1 MYKDELAD
9 DIQMILDEFF
19 KQEFGNKLTV
29 FNMKGL
35 MVDISNAMAKHEV
48 KE

>member
-1 MYKDELAD
+1 MYKDELAE
-9 DIQMILDEFF
+9 DIQAILDQFF

-35 MVDISNAMAKHEV
+35 MVDISNAMAKNEV
-48 KE
+48 EE

>member
-1 MYKDELAD
+1 MYKDELAE
-9 DIQMILDEFF
+9 DIQKIMDEFF

-35 MVDISNAMAKHEV
+35 MVSISNAMAKNEV
-48 KE
+48 KD

>member
-1 MYKDELAD
+1 MYKDELAE
-9 DIQMILDEFF
+9 DIQKILDDFF
-19 KQEFGNKLTV
+19 KQEFGNRLTV

-35 MVDISNAMAKHEV
+35 MVDISNAMAKNEV

>member
-1 MYKDELAD
+1 MYKDKLAE
-9 DIQMILDEFF
+9 DIQRILDDFF

-35 MVDISNAMAKHEV
+35 MVDISNAMAQNEV

>member
-1 MYKDELAD
+1 MYKDELAE
-9 DIQMILDEFF
+9 DIQKILDDFF
-19 KQEFGNKLTV
+19 RQEFGNKLTV

-35 MVDISNAMAKHEV
+35 VLDINNAMAKHEV

>member
-1 MYKDELAD
+1 MYKDELAT
-9 DIQMILDEFF
+9 DIQKILEEFF

-35 MVDISNAMAKHEV
+35 MVDINKALVENGV
-48 KE
+48 EE

>member
-1 MYKDELAD
+1 MYKKELAE
-9 DIQMILDEFF
+9 DIQRILDEFF

-35 MVDISNAMAKHEV
+35 MVDISNAMAKNEV
-48 KE
+48 EE

>member
-1 MYKDELAD
+1 MYKDELAED
-9 DIQMILDEFF
+9 VQKILDDFF

-35 MVDISNAMAKHEV
+35 ILQISNAMAKNEV
-48 KE
+48 KD

>member
-1 MYKDELAD
+1 MYKDELAEE
-9 DIQMILDEFF
+9 IQRILDEFF
-19 KQEFGNKLTV
+19 TQEFGNKLTV

-35 MVDISNAMAKHEV
+35 VLDINNAMAKNEV

>member
-1 MYKDELAD
+1 MYKDELAE
-9 DIQMILDEFF
+9 DIQKILDSFF

-35 MVDISNAMAKHEV
+35 MVDISNAMAKNEV
-48 KE
+48 EE